1 MKEMVSF
8 DVEWR
13 QPEASPT
20 EYARANKELR
30 KLRGSME
37 LIAHLRTKQ
46 KVLC

>member
-1 MKEMVSF
+1 MVSF

-13 QPEASPT
+13 QPEASPA

-30 KLRGSME
+30 KLRDTME
-37 LIAHLRTKQ
+37 LIAHLRTRQ